1 MKIILTGGGTAGHVT
16 PNIALLP
23 ALRAAG
29 FNISYIGSKEGIEK
43 ELSEGAGLP
52 YYGISSGKLRRYLSA
67 KNITDALRVV
77 RGVGQARKIIRRIKP
92 DIVFS
97 KGGFVAVPV
106 VLAARL
112 AKVPVVIHE
121 SDITVGLANRLCI
134 PHAAR
139 VCCVFPETMAQIPK
153 AKVQLTGTPIRQ
165 EIFDGSRIRGLAL
178 CNFPAEKPVIMVV
191 GGSQG
196 SVTVNNCVRD
206 ALDDLLTDFNVLHLC
221 GPGNIDE
228 AIKRQGY
235 VQFDYA
241 GENMGHLYAAADIAV
256 SRAGANSLSELLAL
270 AKPHVLIPLSKK
282 ASRGDQILNAQSFE
296 KQGFSVVINED
307 SLNSSIL
314 AQTIRETYEN
324 RGKYAA
330 AMKNSGVENG
340 IDKIVAVIKEVA
352 KIQ

>member
-1 MKIILTGGGTAGHVT
+1 MKIILTGGGTAGHVM

-29 FNISYIGSKEGIEK
+29 FEISYIGSRGGMEQDIVEK
-43 ELSEGAGLP
+43 AGLP

-67 KNITDALRVV
+67 KNITDAWRVV
-77 RGVGQARKIIRRIKP
+77 RGVGQARKIIRRIGP

-121 SDITVGLANRLCI
+121 SDITVGLANKLCI

-153 AKVQLTGTPIRQ
+153 AKARLAGTPIRQ
-165 EIFDGSRIRGLAL
+165 EIFEGSRIKGLAL
-178 CNFPAEKPVIMVV
+178 CGFEDEKPVMMVM

-196 SVTVNNCVRD
+196 SVVVNECVRA
-206 ALDDLLTDFNVLHLC
+206 ALDDLLITFNVVHMC
-221 GPGNIDE
+221 GAGNVDE
-228 AIKRQGY
+228 TAGRAGY

-241 GENMGHLYAAADIAV
+241 GENMGHFYAAADIV
-256 SRAGANSLSELLAL
+256 LSRAGANSLGELLAL
-270 AKPHVLIPLSKK
+270 AKPHVLVPLSKK
-282 ASRGDQILNAQSFE
+282 ASRGDQILNAKSFE
-296 KQGFSVVINED
+296 GQGFSVVIDEEA
-307 SLNSSIL
+307 LTAEVL
-314 AQTIRETYEN
+314 VQKMLETYEN

-330 AMKNSGVENG
+330 AMKKSGTENG
-340 IDKIVAVIKEVA
+340 IDAIVKIIQEVV
-352 KIQ
+352 KVK

>member
-1 MKIILTGGGTAGHVT
+1 MKIILTGGGTAGHVM

-29 FNISYIGSKEGIEK
+29 FDISYIGSVTGMEK
-43 ELSEGAGLP
+43 QIAEDAGLP
-52 YYGISSGKLRRYLSA
+52 YYGISSGKLRRYLSL

-77 RGVGQARKIIRRIKP
+77 RGVGQARKIIKRIKP

-112 AKVPVVIHE
+112 VKVPVVIHE
-121 SDITVGLANRLCI
+121 SDITVGLANKLCI

-139 VCCVFPETMAQIPK
+139 VCCVFPETVAQIPK
-153 AKVQLTGTPIRQ
+153 AKARLTGAPIRQ
-165 EIFDGSRIRGLAL
+165 EIFEGSRIKGLAL
-178 CNFPAEKPVIMVV
+178 CNFPDEKPVIMVV

-196 SVTVNNCVRD
+196 SVTVNNCVRG
-206 ALDDLLTDFNVLHLC
+206 ALDNLLADFNVLHLC
-221 GPGNIDE
+221 GRGNVDE
-228 AIKRQGY
+228 AAGRPGY

-241 GENMGHLYAAADIAV
+241 GENMGHFYAASDIV
-256 SRAGANSLSELLAL
+256 ISRAGANSLCELLAL

-296 KQGFSVVINED
+296 KQGFSVVIDED
-307 SLNSSIL
+307 NLDSDIL
-314 AQTIRETYEN
+314 AQTVRETYEN
-324 RGKYAA
+324 RGKHAA
-330 AMKNSGVENG
+330 AMKKSGVENG
-340 IDKIVAVIKEVA
+340 IDAIIAVIKEVA

>member
-1 MKIILTGGGTAGHVT
+1 MKIMLTGGGTAGHVM

-29 FNISYIGSKEGIEK
+29 FDISYIGSAKGMEK
-43 ELSEGAGLP
+43 EIVEKSGLP

-77 RGVGQARKIIRRIKP
+77 RGIGQARKILRRAKP

-153 AKVQLTGTPIRQ
+153 SKAHLTGTPIRQ
-165 EIFDGSRIRGLAL
+165 EILDGSRIAGLAA
-178 CNFPAEKPVIMVV
+178 CNFPDEKPIIMVM

-196 SVTVNNCVRD
+196 SVTVNNCVRET
-206 ALDDLLTDFNVLHLC
+206 LDDLLADFNVVHLC
-221 GPGNIDE
+221 GAGNVVQNAERPGYLQLE
-228 AIKRQGY
+228 
-235 VQFDYA
+235 YA
-241 GENMGHLYAAADIAV
+241 GENMGHLYAAADIVV
-256 SRAGANSLSELLAL
+256 SRAGANSLGELLAL
-270 AKPHVLIPLSKK
+270 AKPNVLIPLSLR
-282 ASRGDQILNAQSFE
+282 ASRGDQILNAQSFAR
-296 KQGFSVVINED
+296 QGFSAVIDED
-307 SLNSSIL
+307 DLTGSIL
-314 AQTIRETYEN
+314 VNTIRETYEK
-324 RGKYAA
+324 RGKYASV
-330 AMKNSGVENG
+330 MKKSGVENG
-340 IDKIVAVIKEVA
+340 INSIVAIIKEVA
-352 KIQ
+352 KAK